1 MNTRIFTTRF
11 IFIVTLIFAA
21 AIMRL
26 VPHWPNFTPVAALA
40 LFGGTYINRKYLAFL
55 VPLAALFLGD
65 IVLGFHEY
73 MVPVYASFVLTVLLG
88 FAIKKRTNV
97 LTVISASIASS
108 LLFFLITNFASWIQS
123 PLIYDQSFAG
133 LMTCYIAGL
142 PFLNNGIFGDLFY
155 SGVLFG
161 SFYFAASRIPALQRA

>member
-1 MNTRIFTTRF
+1 MIKRIFTTRF
-11 IFIVTLIFAA
+11 IFILTLIFAA

-26 VPHWPNFTPVAALA
+26 IPHWPNFTPVAALA

-65 IVLGFHEY
+65 IVLGLHEY
-73 MVPVYASFVLTVLLG
+73 MVPVYACFILTVLLG
-88 FAIKKRTNV
+88 FAIKRKTTV

-108 LLFFLITNFASWIQS
+108 LIFFLVTNFASWIQS
-123 PLIYDQSFAG
+123 PLIYDQTFSG
-133 LMTCYIAGL
+133 LMTCYIAGI
-142 PFLNNGIFGDLFY
+142 PFLNNGISGDLFY

-161 SFYFAASRIPALQRA
+161 SFYFAVSRIPALQRA